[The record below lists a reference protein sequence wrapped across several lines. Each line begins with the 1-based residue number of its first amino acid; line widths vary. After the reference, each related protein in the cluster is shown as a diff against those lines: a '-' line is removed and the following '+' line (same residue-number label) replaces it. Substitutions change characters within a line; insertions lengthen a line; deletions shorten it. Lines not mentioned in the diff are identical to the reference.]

1 MKISKNYL
9 LGFSSL
15 FLAFESLEAPRPLEF
30 GLNLSTDGTPEK
42 KLEKKVSK
50 RKYYTVYLKELD

>member
-1 MKISKNYL
+1 VKISKDYL

-42 KLEKKVSK
+42 KIGEK
-50 RKYYTVYLKELD
+50 